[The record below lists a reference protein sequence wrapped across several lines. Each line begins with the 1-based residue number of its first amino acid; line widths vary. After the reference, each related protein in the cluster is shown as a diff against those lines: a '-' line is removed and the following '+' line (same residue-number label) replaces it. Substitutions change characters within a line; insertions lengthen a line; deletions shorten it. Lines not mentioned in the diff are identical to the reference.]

1 VVVDDHATSRI
12 FLAGDTSRPAS
23 EGAGVAQRGAL
34 GTTIRVEAFR
44 AVTVSPGQVLAVF
57 IAALPG
63 HVKFRIEGALSAPS
77 LVEGCRFVNS
87 YRHGGALEQT
97 VGQQPEQDERRRAP
111 SYFRGELAARDALA
125 ESDAD
130 LPDEIVQGIG

>member
-1 VVVDDHATSRI
+1 AQV
-12 FLAGDTSRPAS
+12 
-23 EGAGVAQRGAL
+23 GAF
-34 GTTIRVEAFR
+34 GTAVLLETFR
-44 AVTVSPGQVLAVF
+44 AVAVCSRQVFAVL

-63 HVKFRIEGALSAPS
+63 HATFGIEGALSAPS

-87 YRHGGALEQT
+87 SGDDDPLEQT
-97 VGQQPEQDERRRAP
+97 VGQQSKQDEGRRAP

-130 LPDEIVQGIG
+130 LPDEIV